1 MNSFQNCFTKNTYDL
16 QVITFI
22 TYSVRIILMPLIG
35 EIESYIIPVKESRY
49 KIILRF
55 VFVYPQTFLFLS

>member
-1 MNSFQNCFTKNTYDL
+1 MNSFQNRFTKNNYDH
-16 QVITFI
+16 QAITFI

-35 EIESYIIPVKESRY
+35 DIEAYIIPVKENRY

>member
-1 MNSFQNCFTKNTYDL
+1 
-16 QVITFI
+16 
-22 TYSVRIILMPLIG
+22 MPLIG
-35 EIESYIIPVKESRY
+35 EIEAYIIPVKETRY